1 MRNKMEKT
9 GMDIINV
16 GVIGLG
22 TVGAGVVRILK
33 KNAELITQRTGCSIR
48 LKKAADLDKTRCRG
62 LSLGAGVFTTDA
74 AALINDPAIDVIVEL
89 IGGLEPARSIVLQ
102 ALSSGK
108 HVVTANKA
116 LLSHH
121 GAELYVAA
129 ARHGVDIAFEAS
141 VAGGIPI
148 IRTIREGFAAD
159 RIQNFYG
166 ILNGT
171 SNYILSRMTDEGADF
186 AQVLREAQQQGYAE
200 ADPTF
205 DIEGIDT
212 LHKLCILI
220 ELGYGIRVDY
230 RKLYTEGITGISALD
245 IEHARELGFRIKLL
259 AICRRIG
266 DLIDA
271 RVHPTLIPEQHL
283 LAQVH
288 QTFNAIFLQTDD
300 VGPTMFYGR
309 GAGMLPTGS
318 AVVADIMAIARNI
331 RCSCAQRVPL
341 PLTGTSACSLR
352 LQPIKD
358 VQSRYY
364 LRFSAEDR
372 PGVLSRIAGVL
383 GRNRISISSVIQKG
397 RTSHGGTVPIFML
410 THEARESDMQNA
422 MRQINRLALV
432 QQKTILIRIADE
444 MLSAG

>member
-1 MRNKMEKT
+1 MKH
-9 GMDIINV
+9 INL

-22 TVGAGVVRILK
+22 TVGTGVAKILK
-33 KNAELITQRTGCSIR
+33 KNAALITQRTGCTIR
-48 LKKAADLDKTRCRG
+48 LKKVADLDRSRCRG
-62 LSLGAGVFTTDA
+62 LSLPAGAFTSDA
-74 AALINDPAIDVIVEL
+74 EAVINDPAIDIVIEL
-89 IGGLEPARSIVLQ
+89 IGGLEPARTLVLQ
-102 ALSSGK
+102 ALNNGK

-121 GAELYVAA
+121 GAELYSAA

-148 IRTIREGFAAD
+148 IRAIRDGFASD
-159 RIQNFYG
+159 RILNFYG

-186 AQVLREAQQQGYAE
+186 ARVLRDAQQQGYAE

-205 DIEGIDT
+205 DIEGIDA

-220 ELGYGIRVDY
+220 ELGFGMKVDY
-230 RKLYTEGITGISALD
+230 RKLYTEGISSITALD
-245 IEHARELGFRIKLL
+245 IEHARELGYRIKLL
-259 AICRRIG
+259 AICRSEG
-266 DLIDA
+266 NLIDA
-271 RVHPTLIPEQHL
+271 RVHPTLVPDQHM

-288 QTFNAIFLQTDD
+288 QTFNAIFLQTAD

-318 AVVADIMAIARNI
+318 AVVADIMALARTI
-331 RCSCAQRVPL
+331 GSGCPPRVPF
-341 PLTGTSACSLR
+341 LTGANDCGLR
-352 LQPIKD
+352 LQPVKNI
-358 VQSRYY
+358 QSRYY
-364 LRFSAEDR
+364 VRFSADDR

-397 RTSHGGTVPIFML
+397 RTSRGGTVPIFML
-410 THEARESDMQNA
+410 THEARESDMQSA

-432 QQKTILIRIADE
+432 RQKTMLIRIADD
-444 MLSAG
+444 LLNDA

>member
-1 MRNKMEKT
+1 MKHV
-9 GMDIINV
+9 NV
-16 GVIGLG
+16 GILGLG
-22 TVGAGVVRILK
+22 TVGTGAAKILK
-33 KNAELITQRTGCSIR
+33 KNAALITKRTGCPIR
-48 LKKAADLDKTRCRG
+48 LKKAADVDRSRTRG
-62 LSLGAGVFTTDA
+62 LSLPECVYTNDA
-74 AALINDPAIDVIVEL
+74 ASVISDPEIDIVVEL
-89 IGGLEPARSIVLQ
+89 IGGLEPARSLVLQ
-102 ALSSGK
+102 ALKNGK

-121 GAELYVAA
+121 GAELYAAA
-129 ARHGVDIAFEAS
+129 ARHGVEIAFEAS

-148 IRTIREGFAAD
+148 IRTIREGFAPD
-159 RIQNFYG
+159 RILKFYG

-186 AQVLREAQQQGYAE
+186 ATVLRDAQDKGYAE
-200 ADPTF
+200 ADPAF

-230 RKLYTEGITGISALD
+230 RKIYTEGISRITSLD
-245 IEHARELGFRIKLL
+245 IEHARELGYRIKLL
-259 AICRRIG
+259 AICRRAG
-266 DLIDA
+266 SLIDA
-271 RVHPTLIPEQHL
+271 RVHPTLVPEQHM

-288 QTFNAIFLQTDD
+288 RTFNAIFLETAD

-318 AVVADIMAIARNI
+318 AVVADIMAIARTM
-331 RCSCAQRVPL
+331 RSACTHRVPL
-341 PLTGTSACSLR
+341 PLADASGSGLR
-352 LQPIKD
+352 LQPVKD
-358 VQSRYY
+358 IQSRYY
-364 LRFSAEDR
+364 LRLSVDDR

-397 RTSHGGTVPIFML
+397 RTSRGGATVPIFML

-432 QQKTILIRIADE
+432 RQKTMLIRIADE
-444 MLSAG
+444 ISGE

>member
-1 MRNKMEKT
+1 MKHIQA
-9 GMDIINV
+9 GL
-16 GVIGLG
+16 IGLG
-22 TVGAGVVRILK
+22 TVGTGVVKILN
-33 KNAELITQRTGCSIR
+33 KNAALIRARTGCKVV
-48 LKKAADLDKTRCRG
+48 LKRVADIDKTRTRG
-62 LSLGAGVFTTDA
+62 LSLPAGAFTPDA
-74 AALINDPAIDVIVEL
+74 AAIISDPDIHVVIEL
-89 IGGLEPARSIVLQ
+89 IGGLEPARTLVLQ
-102 ALSSGK
+102 ALRSGK

-121 GAELYVAA
+121 GAELYAA
-129 ARHGVDIAFEAS
+129 AAQHGVDIAFEAS

-148 IRTIREGFAAD
+148 IRTIREGFASD
-159 RIQNFYG
+159 LIQNFYG

-186 AQVLREAQQQGYAE
+186 AQVLQEAQQKGYAE

-205 DIEGIDT
+205 DIEGVDT
-212 LHKLCILI
+212 LHKLCILVA
-220 ELGYGIRVDY
+220 LGYGINLDY
-230 RKLYTEGITGISALD
+230 RKIYTEGITGISALD

-259 AICRRIG
+259 AICRRVG
-266 DLIDA
+266 NLIDA

-288 QTFNAIFLQTDD
+288 QTFNAIFLQTAD

-318 AVVADIMAIARNI
+318 AVVADIIAIARNI
-331 RCSCAQRVPL
+331 RCACSQRMPL
-341 PLTGTSACSLR
+341 PLTDTPDCSLR
-352 LQPIKD
+352 AQPIKD

-422 MRQINRLALV
+422 MRQIERLALV
-432 QQKTILIRIADE
+432 QQKTMLIRIADE